1 MFNNTSDNFYFNDPN
16 KNDYINYISSKI
28 NYGDYLGKTQE
39 NFTNIFSP
47 SINKYNNLN
56 VLELSSLNNN
66 VNFNPQYQVKVKKLS
81 QTSNIEVITFN
92 SGRKTLIL
100 DLDETLVHSST
111 KKGFPNKKNII
122 LNLKIKNIKYKIFV
136 IIRPFFEKFLYE
148 MSHCYDLYIFTASI
162 SNYAKP
168 LIEIIDKNKV
178 IIQVLTRDNCLKVKG
193 VPLKDLSIFNKD
205 LKDIIIID
213 NNPVSYALHKNNG
226 IPILT
231 WIDNPND
238 NELLKLIPILKY
250 MSKVKD
256 VRPIINKI
264 LNESKNEIDFL
275 KVNALLK
282 NVNNLKQLNKKAFI
296 TNKIK
301 DLNNS
306 NENLINN
313 TNIIKNNSSNKEN
326 NSNNS
331 IKSKPIHINKIKNFI
346 KNNNNIINLKLNK
359 LNILK
364 KLKLNTIANASSKS
378 QRNPIDEN
386 LSQKFNA
393 KPKVYNITIENI
405 SNIQNKIHIYSS
417 TDINEN
423 EKEPIN
429 SIKKNNFPKKEINK
443 KNKLNNSSAFHK
455 NKITINKNLM
465 KKFQSNKYRL
475 LKKPLNLNL
484 DKIKKIE
491 KKTLEKEKTNDCPLD
506 NINSN
511 IEKDLRKKLIKE
523 KNLVNENYPN
533 TFRGENENSNILIN
547 SYMTMTEQDKDNTLF
562 NSISKINTVFNSNQ
576 KMDKI
581 RQISE
586 LNEEFIPVKK
596 NRIIVMKILKK
607 PNKKKESDSFV
618 NNTYEDKL

>member
-1 MFNNTSDNFYFNDPN
+1 MFNNTSDNFYINDPN

-47 SINKYNNLN
+47 SINKYNNIN

-264 LNESKNEIDFL
+264 LNKSKNEIDFL

-306 NENLINN
+306 NESLINN

-423 EKEPIN
+423 EKEPTN
-429 SIKKNNFPKKEINK
+429 SIKTNNFPKKE
-443 KNKLNNSSAFHK
+443 
-455 NKITINKNLM
+455 ITINKNLM

-484 DKIKKIE
+484 DKIKKNE
-491 KKTLEKEKTNDCPLD
+491 KKTLEKEKTNDCSLD

-547 SYMTMTEQDKDNTLF
+547 SYMTMTEPDKDNTLF

-607 PNKKKESDSFV
+607 PNKKKVSDSFV
-618 NNTYEDKL
+618 NNTYDDKIKNKKNQAKNI

>member
-47 SINKYNNLN
+47 SINNLN

-136 IIRPFFEKFLYE
+136 IIRPFFEKFLSE

-346 KNNNNIINLKLNK
+346 KNNNNIIIKYNCECF
-359 LNILK
+359 I
-364 KLKLNTIANASSKS
+364 
-378 QRNPIDEN
+378 Q
-386 LSQKFNA
+386 
-393 KPKVYNITIENI
+393 KPKKSYRRKSFT
-405 SNIQNKIHIYSS
+405 KI
-417 TDINEN
+417 
-423 EKEPIN
+423 
-429 SIKKNNFPKKEINK
+429 
-443 KNKLNNSSAFHK
+443 
-455 NKITINKNLM
+455 
-465 KKFQSNKYRL
+465 
-475 LKKPLNLNL
+475 
-484 DKIKKIE
+484 
-491 KKTLEKEKTNDCPLD
+491 
-506 NINSN
+506 
-511 IEKDLRKKLIKE
+511 
-523 KNLVNENYPN
+523 
-533 TFRGENENSNILIN
+533 
-547 SYMTMTEQDKDNTLF
+547 
-562 NSISKINTVFNSNQ
+562 
-576 KMDKI
+576 
-581 RQISE
+581 
-586 LNEEFIPVKK
+586 
-596 NRIIVMKILKK
+596 
-607 PNKKKESDSFV
+607 
-618 NNTYEDKL
+618 

>member
-47 SINKYNNLN
+47 SINNIN

-306 NENLINN
+306 NENLISN

-346 KNNNNIINLKLNK
+346 KNNNNIINSKLNK

-423 EKEPIN
+423 EKEPID
-429 SIKKNNFPKKEINK
+429 SIKKNNFPKREIMK

-484 DKIKKIE
+484 DKIKKNE

-523 KNLVNENYPN
+523 KNLINENYPN

-547 SYMTMTEQDKDNTLF
+547 SYMTMTEPDKDNTLF

-607 PNKKKESDSFV
+607 PNKKKEIDSFV

>member
-178 IIQVLTRDNCLKVKG
+178 IIQVLNKEHCLNIKG
-193 VPLKDLSIFNKD
+193 LPFKDLSIFNKD

-264 LNESKNEIDFL
+264 LNKSKNEIDFL

-331 IKSKPIHINKIKNFI
+331 IKNKPIHINKIKNFI
-346 KNNNNIINLKLNK
+346 KNNNNIM
-359 LNILK
+359 
-364 KLKLNTIANASSKS
+364 
-378 QRNPIDEN
+378 
-386 LSQKFNA
+386 F
-393 KPKVYNITIENI
+393 
-405 SNIQNKIHIYSS
+405 
-417 TDINEN
+417 
-423 EKEPIN
+423 
-429 SIKKNNFPKKEINK
+429 
-443 KNKLNNSSAFHK
+443 
-455 NKITINKNLM
+455 
-465 KKFQSNKYRL
+465 
-475 LKKPLNLNL
+475 
-484 DKIKKIE
+484 
-491 KKTLEKEKTNDCPLD
+491 
-506 NINSN
+506 
-511 IEKDLRKKLIKE
+511 
-523 KNLVNENYPN
+523 
-533 TFRGENENSNILIN
+533 
-547 SYMTMTEQDKDNTLF
+547 
-562 NSISKINTVFNSNQ
+562 
-576 KMDKI
+576 
-581 RQISE
+581 
-586 LNEEFIPVKK
+586 
-596 NRIIVMKILKK
+596 
-607 PNKKKESDSFV
+607 
-618 NNTYEDKL
+618 

>member
-47 SINKYNNLN
+47 SINNIN

-136 IIRPFFEKFLYE
+136 IIRPFFEKFLSE

-306 NENLINN
+306 NENLISN

-423 EKEPIN
+423 EKEPID
-429 SIKKNNFPKKEINK
+429 SIKKNNFPKREIMK

-484 DKIKKIE
+484 DKIKKNE

-523 KNLVNENYPN
+523 KNLINENYPN

-547 SYMTMTEQDKDNTLF
+547 SYMTMTEPDKDNTLF

-607 PNKKKESDSFV
+607 PNKKKEIDSFV

>member
-47 SINKYNNLN
+47 SINNIN

-264 LNESKNEIDFL
+264 LNKSKNEIDFL

-423 EKEPIN
+423 EKEPID
-429 SIKKNNFPKKEINK
+429 SIKKNNFPKREIMK

-484 DKIKKIE
+484 DKIKKNE
-491 KKTLEKEKTNDCPLD
+491 KKTLEKKKTNDCPLD

-547 SYMTMTEQDKDNTLF
+547 SYMTMTEPDKDNTLF

-607 PNKKKESDSFV
+607 PNKKKESLSFV
-618 NNTYEDKL
+618 NNTYEDNL

>member
-16 KNDYINYISSKI
+16 KSDYINYISSKI

-47 SINKYNNLN
+47 SINNIN

-346 KNNNNIINLKLNK
+346 KNNNNIINSKLHK

-423 EKEPIN
+423 EKEPVD
-429 SIKKNNFPKKEINK
+429 SIKKNNFPKREIMK

-484 DKIKKIE
+484 DKIKKNE

-547 SYMTMTEQDKDNTLF
+547 SYMTMTEPDKDNTLF

-607 PNKKKESDSFV
+607 PNRKKEIDSFV

>member
-1 MFNNTSDNFYFNDPN
+1 
-16 KNDYINYISSKI
+16 
-28 NYGDYLGKTQE
+28 
-39 NFTNIFSP
+39 
-47 SINKYNNLN
+47 
-56 VLELSSLNNN
+56 
-66 VNFNPQYQVKVKKLS
+66 
-81 QTSNIEVITFN
+81 
-92 SGRKTLIL
+92 
-100 DLDETLVHSST
+100 
-111 KKGFPNKKNII
+111 
-122 LNLKIKNIKYKIFV
+122 
-136 IIRPFFEKFLYE
+136 
-148 MSHCYDLYIFTASI
+148 
-162 SNYAKP
+162 
-168 LIEIIDKNKV
+168 
-178 IIQVLTRDNCLKVKG
+178 
-193 VPLKDLSIFNKD
+193 
-205 LKDIIIID
+205 
-213 NNPVSYALHKNNG
+213 
-226 IPILT
+226 
-231 WIDNPND
+231 
-238 NELLKLIPILKY
+238 

-346 KNNNNIINLKLNK
+346 KNNNNIINSKLNK

-423 EKEPIN
+423 EKEPVD
-429 SIKKNNFPKKEINK
+429 SIKKNNFPKREIMK
-443 KNKLNNSSAFHK
+443 KNKLNNCSAFHK

-547 SYMTMTEQDKDNTLF
+547 SYMTMTEPDKDNTLF

>member
-1 MFNNTSDNFYFNDPN
+1 MWNNTDDYFYNREHY
-16 KNDYINYISSKI
+16 KNYSTNYINTEN
-28 NYGDYLGKTQE
+28 NYEKYWKNQE
-39 NFTNIFSP
+39 IDKNIFSP
-47 SINKYNNLN
+47 NMNNLN
-56 VLELSSLNNN
+56 VLELSSLNNTF
-66 VNFNPQYQVKVKKLS
+66 NFKSQNGIEVTKLT
-81 QTSNIEVITFN
+81 QTSNKNVITLN
-92 SGRKTLIL
+92 SGKKILIL

-111 KKGFPNKKNII
+111 KSPFPNKKNII
-122 LNLKIKNIKYKIFV
+122 LNMNLKNMKYKIYV
-136 IIRPFFEKFLYE
+136 IIRPFFEKFLEE
-148 MSHCYDLYIFTASI
+148 MSLYYDLYIFTASMPHY
-162 SNYAKP
+162 SKS
-168 LIEIIDKNKV
+168 LIKILDKNKV
-178 IIQVLTRDNCLKVKG
+178 IIQVLNKEHCLNIKG
-193 VPLKDLSIFNKD
+193 LPFKDLSIFNKD

-264 LNESKNEIDFL
+264 LNKSKNEIDFL

-443 KNKLNNSSAFHK
+443 KNKLNNCSAFHK

-484 DKIKKIE
+484 DKIKKNE

-547 SYMTMTEQDKDNTLF
+547 SYMTMTEPDKDNTLF

-607 PNKKKESDSFV
+607 PNKKKEIDSFV

>member
-16 KNDYINYISSKI
+16 KSDYINYISSKI

-47 SINKYNNLN
+47 SINNIN

-264 LNESKNEIDFL
+264 LNKSKNEIDFL

-423 EKEPIN
+423 EKEPVD
-429 SIKKNNFPKKEINK
+429 SIKKNNFPKKEIMK

-484 DKIKKIE
+484 DKIKKNE
-491 KKTLEKEKTNDCPLD
+491 KKTLEKEKTNYCPLD

-547 SYMTMTEQDKDNTLF
+547 SYMTMTEPDKDNTFF

-607 PNKKKESDSFV
+607 PNKKKEIDSFV

>member
-47 SINKYNNLN
+47 SINNLN

-264 LNESKNEIDFL
+264 LNKSKNEIDFL

-423 EKEPIN
+423 EKEPID
-429 SIKKNNFPKKEINK
+429 SIKKNNFPKREIMK

-484 DKIKKIE
+484 DKIKKNE

-547 SYMTMTEQDKDNTLF
+547 SYMTMTEPDKDNTLF

>member
-47 SINKYNNLN
+47 SINNIN

-264 LNESKNEIDFL
+264 LNKSKNEIDFL

-346 KNNNNIINLKLNK
+346 KNNNNIINSKLNK

-443 KNKLNNSSAFHK
+443 KNKLNNCSAFHK

-484 DKIKKIE
+484 DKIKKNE

-547 SYMTMTEQDKDNTLF
+547 SYMTMTEPDKDNTLF